1 MSQLISFSFP
11 SSCDLISGVSSS
23 SLMRVDYHMFITLN
37 WLSACVP
44 SYLEFF
50 PTVDISSC
58 AERKSYLTEQF
69 FFASSPVR
77 SAMLGYTAAASA
89 SDNK

>member
-1 MSQLISFSFP
+1 RTLI
-11 SSCDLISGVSSS
+11 V
-23 SLMRVDYHMFITLN
+23 
-37 WLSACVP
+37 LSACVP
-44 SYLEFF
+44 LPGVF

-77 SAMLGYTAAASA
+77 SLCSVTRLRRALVII
-89 SDNK
+89 SD